1 MCVCVCVCVCVW
13 VGGGGCGGVC
23 VYVYVCMG
31 VVYSFCNDIW
41 DILEGTDQRSR
52 VASIVLGA
60 SAKFLH
66 LRF

>member
-1 MCVCVCVCVCVW
+1 MGGW
-13 VGGGGCGGVC
+13 VGGCVC